1 MYINVSIYAH
11 IYGRPP
17 THSNTQTLLRT
28 QPLGLKSKRRMRMK
42 RTNGARA
49 AEQVPKRE
57 KERVREAAPH
67 KQWDSSC
74 VLEI

>member
-1 MYINVSIYAH
+1 
-11 IYGRPP
+11 
-17 THSNTQTLLRT
+17 
-28 QPLGLKSKRRMRMK
+28 MRMK

-67 KQWDSSC
+67 SSLTLAASLKSKY
-74 VLEI
+74 VKAKSESESMN

>member
-1 MYINVSIYAH
+1 
-11 IYGRPP
+11 
-17 THSNTQTLLRT
+17 
-28 QPLGLKSKRRMRMK
+28 MRMK

-67 KQWDSSC
+67 KQGDSSC